1 MVVSGRIHIRL
12 FWHGC
17 LEVQK
22 KLNLLGDE
30 GALHVNSSE
39 IDIKHGGRVRSELLM
54 NLIEISKNRN
64 STRKETARRQ
74 YIWKEFLQQIHS
86 QLVLL
91 LAEVPIHSKQE
102 PRSDLSAVLTKFI
115 YAWLVRFAPKRRIDD
130 HESIVL
136 VQVFRWKVLLHFS

>member
-30 GALHVNSSE
+30 GALHVNSCE

-74 YIWKEFLQQIHS
+74 YIWKESLQQIHS

-91 LAEVPIHSKQE
+91 LAEIPIHSKQE
-102 PRSDLSAVLTKFI
+102 PRSDLSAMLTKFI
-115 YAWLVRFAPKRRIDD
+115 DAWLVRFAPKRRIDE
-130 HESIVL
+130 HENIVL
-136 VQVFRWKVLLHFS
+136 VQVIRWKVLLHFG